1 MIEKFFFTR
10 AVGDRDYGVSGEA
23 CELNDAVFYFISRAF
38 WSIRCYSNVDACF
51 QIADDLSKG
60 RNAHLLIRSPDGP
73 HIKELHD
80 PDHELP
86 ISVAAA
92 EDFGWA
98 RFFCEG
104 HHEEPAMPK
113 ADDRAGPF

>member
-1 MIEKFFFTR
+1 MVFPERRASSMMPFLLYIEGLL
-10 AVGDRDYGVSGEA
+10 VHPV
-23 CELNDAVFYFISRAF
+23 
-38 WSIRCYSNVDACF
+38 YSNVDACF

-80 PDHELP
+80 PDHELA

-98 RFFCEG
+98 RFFAKGIMRSLLCQKQMI
-104 HHEEPAMPK
+104 EPGLF
-113 ADDRAGPF
+113 DEVLSRGTY